1 MPLGEQSERANF
13 FLRRLYF
20 FYRDCRTFIV
30 LWQISHAAGS
40 DQKTASK
47 GVTID
52 SGVRMPYFWDMQE
65 HTYLRVHNS
74 NFTGSPS
81 SGILEL

>member
-1 MPLGEQSERANF
+1 MPLGSNLERANF
-13 FLRRLYF
+13 FLRRLY

-30 LWQISHAAGS
+30 LWQISDAAGS
-40 DQKTASK
+40 DQKQHQRGNDRLRRKDALLLGYAGT
-47 GVTID
+47 
-52 SGVRMPYFWDMQE
+52 
-65 HTYLRVHNS
+65 HLLRVHNS